1 MAAAQDAAASAAAA
15 MSAYGASEAARRAQK
30 LPPPPPRP
38 PLHLQ
43 PDVTAFWEAG
53 GGESGGESDRKEEKP
68 VLLVSRAPVRL
79 ASSRDLSYLY
89 FVSLCLCVFV
99 PSY

>member
-15 MSAYGASEAARRAQK
+15 MSAYGASEAARRARK

-53 GGESGGESDRKEEKP
+53 GGENDRKEEKP

-79 ASSRDLSYLY
+79 ASPRDLSYLY
-89 FVSLCLCVFV
+89 FVSLCRAIK
-99 PSY
+99 